1 MLGISCVTKL
11 PDLKKSF
18 LFAFQSLVLLTVHS
32 QEASELLFIKWSGE
46 LNVPDPVAIAFDD
59 WGNAYVTQTE
69 RRKVQDLDIRQHPL
83 WLEDDLSFESVE
95 QKRSFFRKT
104 LTPENHDAFRHTRD
118 FNEDGVIDFKD
129 LGVCLIDLHYFHLIL
144 S

>member
-11 PDLKKSF
+11 PDFKKSF

-46 LNVPDPVAIAFDD
+46 LNVPDPVVIVFDD

-69 RRKVQDLDIRQHPL
+69 RRKVQDLDIRQHPQ

-95 QKRSFFRKT
+95 QKRSFF
-104 LTPENHDAFRHTRD
+104 
-118 FNEDGVIDFKD
+118 
-129 LGVCLIDLHYFHLIL
+129 
-144 S
+144 

>member
-1 MLGISCVTKL
+1 MLGILCVTKL
-11 PDLKKSF
+11 PDFKKSF

-69 RRKVQDLDIRQHPL
+69 RRKVQDLDIRQHPQ
-83 WLEDDLSFESVE
+83 WLEDEFFGLRSEPARKK
-95 QKRSFFRKT
+95 KRCGSEERRSHWGRHQSIFFA
-104 LTPENHDAFRHTRD
+104 AF
-118 FNEDGVIDFKD
+118 VSK
-129 LGVCLIDLHYFHLIL
+129 
-144 S
+144 